1 MLATPTDILRFMI
14 VDDEMIIA
22 LNLEAMLED
31 LGHTVVETVNRVDR
45 GIEVARTSNID
56 MAILD
61 INVRGVLSFPIAQ
74 ILRTRS
80 LPFIFSSG
88 YGELGLIDGFREEL
102 VLTKP
107 YDTEALRRI
116 LHLRQSSGP

>member
-1 MLATPTDILRFMI
+1 MCATPSENLRFMI

-22 LNLEAMLED
+22 LNLESMLED
-31 LGHTVVETVNRVDR
+31 LGHTVVETVSRVER
-45 GIEVARTSNID
+45 GLEVAKTGDID

-61 INVRGVLSFPIAQ
+61 INVRGVLSFPIAE
-74 ILRTRS
+74 ILRNRS

-88 YGELGLIDGFREEL
+88 YGERGLIDGFRDEL

-107 YDTEALRRI
+107 YDTEGLRRI
-116 LHLRQSSGP
+116 LQIRCPPTS

>member
-1 MLATPTDILRFMI
+1 MCATPSENLRFMI

-22 LNLEAMLED
+22 LNLESMLED
-31 LGHTVVETVNRVDR
+31 LGHTVVETVSRVER
-45 GIEVARTSNID
+45 GLEVAKTSDID

-61 INVRGVLSFPIAQ
+61 INVRGVLSFPIAA
-74 ILRTRS
+74 ILRNRS

-88 YGELGLIDGFREEL
+88 YGERGLIDGFRDEL

-107 YDTEALRRI
+107 YDTEGLRRI
-116 LHLRQSSGP
+116 LQIRCPSTT

>member
-1 MLATPTDILRFMI
+1 MVATCSDALRFMI

-22 LNLEAMLED
+22 LDLESMLED

-45 GIEVARTSNID
+45 GMEVAKSGIID

-61 INVRGVLSFPIAQ
+61 INVRGQLSFPIAE
-74 ILRTRS
+74 ILRNRS
-80 LPFIFSSG
+80 VPFIFASG
-88 YGELGLIDGFREEL
+88 YGELGLIDGFRDEL

-107 YDTEALRRI
+107 YNSETLRRI
-116 LHLRQSSGP
+116 LQLRHPSPA

>member
-1 MLATPTDILRFMI
+1 MLATPTDTLRFMI

-31 LGHTVVETVNRVDR
+31 LGHTVVETVNRVDL
-45 GIEVARTSNID
+45 GIEVARTSDID
-56 MAILD
+56 IAILD

-74 ILRTRS
+74 ILRNRC

-107 YDTEALRRI
+107 YDSEALRRI
-116 LHLRQSSGP
+116 LQLRQSSAP

>member
-1 MLATPTDILRFMI
+1 MCATPSENLRFMI

-22 LNLEAMLED
+22 LNLESMLED
-31 LGHTVVETVNRVDR
+31 LGHTVVETVSRVER
-45 GIEVARTSNID
+45 GLEVAKTSDID

-61 INVRGVLSFPIAQ
+61 INVRGVLSFPIAA
-74 ILRTRS
+74 ILRNRS

-88 YGELGLIDGFREEL
+88 YGERGLIDGFRDEL

-107 YDTEALRRI
+107 YDAEGLRRI
-116 LHLRQSSGP
+116 LQIRCPPTS